1 MEGLKDIFGK
11 LSSLGGGGDSGSQMN
26 QAEEMKRKSEAY
38 HFDPD
43 QALPPQVVNDL
54 KEVLKFHD
62 DVLRGIIQKM
72 EMVPGL
78 TDLIDGLSN
87 ALNACEL
94 ALPGP
99 PRSVRST
106 PLSKMYTLSSPRT
119 LRYVFADR
127 VFDGRGTYG
136 RCLAG
141 PHAGH
146 LCCRRGFFRCHL
158 LY

>member
-1 MEGLKDIFGK
+1 MEGLKDILGK
-11 LSSLGGGGDSGSQMN
+11 LASLSGGGDSDSQMN
-26 QAEEMKRKSEAY
+26 HAEEMKRKSEAY

-43 QALPPQVVNDL
+43 QALPPEVVNDL

-62 DVLRGIIQKM
+62 DVLRDIIQKM

-94 ALPGP
+94 ALPDL

-106 PLSKMYTLSSPRT
+106 PPL
-119 LRYVFADR
+119 
-127 VFDGRGTYG
+127 
-136 RCLAG
+136 
-141 PHAGH
+141 
-146 LCCRRGFFRCHL
+146 
-158 LY
+158 